1 MAQFQTPQFIERE
14 AKIIGPLTFK
24 NAAYL
29 GVPLAINFALWF
41 LIAADY
47 FILFVVIAVL
57 LESAGAALAFGKV
70 EGKTIPEV
78 LLNVLFFFTK
88 PKTYVWERGNTKL
101 HFKKE
106 EYVNP
111 LTSGEGLQ
119 KAELIRKSRV
129 ADLAVRVQTKK

>member
-1 MAQFQTPQFIERE
+1 MQYQTPQFIERE

-24 NAAYL
+24 HAAYL
-29 GVPLAINFALWF
+29 GVPLAVNFALWF

-47 FILFVVIAVL
+47 FIVFIFIAVL
-57 LESAGAALAFGKV
+57 LQGAGAALAFGKV

-78 LLNVLFFFTK
+78 MMNVLFFLSK
-88 PKTYVWERGNTKL
+88 PKTYVWQRGNAKL

-111 LTSGEGLQ
+111 NTDGEGVQ
-119 KAELIRKSRV
+119 KAELVRKSRV
-129 ADLAVRVQTKK
+129 ADLATRVQTKK